1 MAFTDILNLSISAS
15 WLVLAVAIVRL
26 VLKKAPKAH
35 HCALWALVAI
45 RLLCP
50 VSIESEL
57 SLLPTRELI
66 PHDYL
71 VMEPSH
77 SEFAQS
83 ASLELI
89 TNPVYDAPLSI
100 EIEPSVDRIQ
110 HWDMLGTVLWLAG
123 MGAMG
128 IYAAYSYLS
137 LRLRVRMAAWVSG
150 RVWDCDELDSPFIL
164 GLVRPRIYLPSG
176 LDEATKGNV
185 LAHETAHLK
194 RLDHLWKPLGFLLL
208 AIHWFNPLMWL
219 AYTLLCRDI
228 ELACDERVIKK
239 LDKSAVR
246 AYSESLVRCA
256 VTRRT
261 LALCPLAF
269 GEVGVK
275 GRIKAMTRYKKPG
288 LVLTAIAI
296 AASVLLAACFLTAP
310 VEPSSAP
317 VESIPETTEQQYKSE
332 DFIKMHYIYRPE
344 GMPAFTAPEFQL
356 FTGDHFI
363 MMESAFSSYHGTGK
377 YTLEDGTLELR
388 TDDGHYV
395 CVFTQD
401 DFDFIYDRERS
412 NDYLYYYDENELN
425 GVDSLPDGT
434 RFVFTDWQLLAS
446 QMLDSAICSNL
457 QMRYCKPDAD
467 GRINA
472 VSYDILDFSFASGTP
487 LAGST
492 EHAARITVYLAAQCS
507 SYHYDGSTLTEESTE
522 VLNVSMT
529 FQINENG
536 LELTGI
542 RDSNSHDLN
551 QVYDS
556 SAALKIWEY
565 RKETTF
571 ELLRNQC
578 LERAQ
583 QQLLASAGD
592 TVISELLQTIC
603 SSPAQSSNPGE
614 YIQAHREEYNQLLAL
629 GSKTVSYCFVQFA
642 QRNCWDLNGHIM
654 ANLCREIIGQ
664 TEEVYEDGT
673 YMTGQDWFNTF
684 AKNAGAL
691 RYSGDL
697 DEFKANN
704 PYHALAL
711 EILGVL

>member
-15 WLVLAVAIVRL
+15 WLVLAVVIVRL
-26 VLKKAPKAH
+26 VLKKAPKAL

-57 SLLPTRELI
+57 SLLPTREVI

-71 VMEPSH
+71 AMEPSH
-77 SEFAQS
+77 SEFDQS

-123 MGAMG
+123 MGAMA
-128 IYAAYSYLS
+128 IYAASYLS

-150 RVWDCDELDSPFIL
+150 RVWECDELDSPFIL
-164 GLVRPRIYLPSG
+164 GLLRPRIYLPSG
-176 LDEATKGNV
+176 LDEATKRNV
-185 LAHETAHLK
+185 LAHENAHLK

-208 AIHWFNPLMWL
+208 SIHWFNPVMWL

-228 ELACDERVIKK
+228 ELACDEKVIKK
-239 LDKSAVR
+239 LDKPAVR

-256 VTRRT
+256 VSHRS

-275 GRIKAMTRYKKPG
+275 SRIKAMTRYKKPG
-288 LVLTAIAI
+288 LVLSAIAI
-296 AASVLLAACFLTAP
+296 AASVLLAACFLTDP
-310 VEPSSAP
+310 VEPSSTP
-317 VESIPETTEQQYKSE
+317 VESAPDVTEQQYKSE
-332 DFIKMHYIYRPE
+332 DLIKMHYIYRPE
-344 GMPAFTAPEFQL
+344 GLPAFTAPEFQL

-363 MMESAFSSYHGTGK
+363 MMESAFSSYHGQGK
-377 YTLEDGTLELR
+377 YTLEDGVLELR

-446 QMLDSAICSNL
+446 QRLDAAISADLLKHYS
-457 QMRYCKPDAD
+457 KPDAD
-467 GRINA
+467 GRINT
-472 VSYDILDFSFASGTP
+472 VSYDILNFSFVSGTP
-487 LAGST
+487 LAGTT
-492 EHAARITVYLAAQCS
+492 EHTSRLTVYLAAQCS
-507 SYHYDGSTLTEESTE
+507 SYLVEGSTLTEENSE
-522 VLNVSMT
+522 ILNVCMT
-529 FQINENG
+529 YLTNETG
-536 LELTGI
+536 IELTGI
-542 RDSNSHDLN
+542 RDSKSNKLS

-556 SAALKIWEY
+556 SVMKIWES

-571 ELLRNQC
+571 ELLKAQC

-583 QQLLASAGD
+583 QQLLATDGD
-592 TVISELLQTIC
+592 TVISALLQTIC

-614 YIQAHREEYNQLLAL
+614 YIKAHQEEYDQLLEL
-629 GSKTVSYCFVQFA
+629 GDKTVRYCFVQFA
-642 QRNCWDLNGHIM
+642 QRNCWNLNGHIL

-691 RYSGDL
+691 LRDSADL
-697 DEFKANN
+697 AEFKANN

-711 EILGVL
+711 EILGYI

>member
-15 WLVLAVAIVRL
+15 WLVLAVLIVRL
-26 VLKKAPKAH
+26 VLKQAPKAL

-57 SLLPTRELI
+57 SLLPTREVI

-71 VMEPSH
+71 VMESGH
-77 SEFAQS
+77 VEFDQS
-83 ASLELI
+83 ASLDLI

-137 LRLRVRMAAWVSG
+137 LRLRVRMAAWVGG
-150 RVWDCDELDSPFIL
+150 RVWECDELDSPFIL
-164 GLVRPRIYLPSG
+164 GLLRPRIYLPSG
-176 LDEATKGNV
+176 LDEATKHNV
-185 LAHETAHLK
+185 LAHENAHLK
-194 RLDHLWKPLGFLLL
+194 RMDHLWKPLGFLLL
-208 AIHWFNPLMWL
+208 SIHWFNPLMWL

-228 ELACDERVIKK
+228 ELACDERVIRK

-256 VTRRT
+256 VTRRS

-275 GRIKAMTRYKKPG
+275 GRIRAMTRYKKPG

-296 AASVLLAACFLTAP
+296 AASILLAACFLTDP
-310 VEPSSAP
+310 VEPSSVP
-317 VESIPETTEQQYKSE
+317 VESVPEMTEQQYESE

-344 GMPAFTAPEFQL
+344 GLPAFTAPEFQL
-356 FTGDHFI
+356 FTGDNFI
-363 MMESAFSSYHGTGK
+363 MMESAFSSYHGQGK
-377 YTLEDGTLELR
+377 YTLEDGVLELR

-401 DFDFIYDRERS
+401 EFDFIYDREQS
-412 NDYLYYYDENELN
+412 NDYLYYYDDNELN
-425 GVDSLPDGT
+425 GVDILPDGT
-434 RFVFTDWQLLAS
+434 RFVLTDWQLLAS
-446 QMLDSAICSNL
+446 QMLDSAIFSNL
-457 QMRYCKPDAD
+457 QMRYCMPDAD

-472 VSYDILDFSFASGTP
+472 VSYDILDISFASGTP

-492 EHAARITVYLAAQCS
+492 EHAARLTVYLAAQCS
-507 SYHYDGSTLTEESTE
+507 SYHFDGSTLTEESTE
-522 VLNVSMT
+522 VLNVSMS
-529 FQINENG
+529 FLSNENG

-556 SAALKIWEY
+556 GVMKIWET

-571 ELLRNQC
+571 ELLRTQC

-583 QQLLASAGD
+583 QQLLASNGD
-592 TVISELLQTIC
+592 TLISELLQTIC

-614 YIQAHREEYNQLLAL
+614 YIKAHREEYNQLLEL
-629 GSKTVSYCFVQFA
+629 ESKTVSYCFVQFA

-673 YMTGQDWFNTF
+673 YMTGQNWFNTF

-691 RYSGDL
+691 LRDSDDL
-697 DEFKANN
+697 AEFKANN

-711 EILGVL
+711 EILGYI